1 MPELKYKDITEKI
14 IGASF
19 EVHKFLGNGFQEVIY
34 QRAMAWELA
43 QAGLS
48 YAREIE
54 QDIFYKEL
62 IEPIGTRRADFVVEG
77 KVLVELKAIIGLED
91 VHLAQVLNYLK
102 AYRLEVGLLINFG
115 SKSLTFKRLVL

>member
-1 MPELKYKDITEKI
+1 MAEFKYGEITEKI
-14 IGASF
+14 IGAAF
-19 EVHKFLGNGFQEVIY
+19 RVHNALGNGFQEVIY
-34 QRAMAWELA
+34 QRALAWELA
-43 QAGLS
+43 QAGLF

-62 IEPIGTRRADFVVEG
+62 QEPIGKRRADFVVEG
-77 KVLVELKAIIGLED
+77 KVLIELKAVIELDD